1 MKIRVKRS
9 GNGYEISYAKNDE
22 LKDIKTVTI
31 SKNADYNFVFLNL
44 STGKTVQVQPKKK
57 DWDLCFTPSTGWFS
71 TQKDKIGNPSNSA
84 TFFPDMIISNLHGD
98 TKATILQAANNKEKS
113 EEKRNEYSVYT
124 KEKALK
130 FDFSLEKYNNQMIIG
145 KNWRDNQLGALI
157 RNELFYLI
165 KDGDGNYFK
174 LKILSMK
181 NDKGERGYPAFEYE
195 LLK

>member
-57 DWDLCFTPSTGWFS
+57 DWDLCFTPSTSWFS
-71 TQKDKIGNPSNSA
+71 TQKDKIGSPFNNA
-84 TFFPDMIISNLHGD
+84 AFFPDMIISNLHGQ
-98 TKATILQAANNKEKS
+98 TKATIFQSSDKS
-113 EEKRNEYSVYT
+113 EEKRNAEYSAYT

-130 FDFSLEKYNNQMIIG
+130 INFFLEKYNNQMIIG
-145 KNWRDNQLGALI
+145 RNWRDNQQGALI